1 MSSQAIHM
9 DRKEGEKMP
18 NTEIITD
25 IDSQAEKQKLADEKK
40 RIKEEQREQRK
51 EAKRRAK
58 EIALQEAQFDDDD
71 DTNGVS
77 VFMVTT
83 LIVVVWIAILC
94 LLIKLDVGGFGS
106 GVLTPVLKDIPI
118 INKILPATDQIDD
131 GEGASNEPYGGYTN
145 IKEAVDYIKELELEL
160 QQAQSSSANDSEK
173 VSNLEAEV
181 DRLKTFEENQVE
193 FQRIKT
199 EFYEDVVYAENG
211 PGEEAYKEYYES
223 IDPTTAEYLYKQV
236 VQQVEESSKVKEYAQ
251 AYSEM
256 KPKEAAL
263 IFESMKDNLGL
274 ASRILSIMSAEDRG
288 KILGAMDPEVAARI
302 TKIMDPET

>member
-1 MSSQAIHM
+1 
-9 DRKEGEKMP
+9 MP

-25 IDSQAEKQKLADEKK
+25 IDSQAEKKRLADEKK
-40 RIKEEQREQRK
+40 KIKVEQKEQRK

-58 EIALQEAQFDDDD
+58 EIAMQEAQFDDDD
-71 DTNGVS
+71 ETNGVS

-106 GVLTPVLKDIPI
+106 GVLAPVLKDVPI
-118 INKILPATDQIDD
+118 ISKILPATDQIED
-131 GEGASNEPYGGYTN
+131 GEEINYEDYGGYTSL
-145 IKEAVDYIKELELEL
+145 KEAVDYIKELELEL

-173 VSNLEAEV
+173 VANLEAEV
-181 DRLKTFEENQVE
+181 ERLKTFEENQVE

-199 EFYEDVVYAENG
+199 EFAEEVIYAENG
-211 PGEEAYKEYYES
+211 PGAEAYKEYYETF
-223 IDPTTAEYLYKQV
+223 DPATAEYIYKQV
-236 VQQVEESSKVKEYAQ
+236 VQQVEETNQVKEFAR

-263 IFESMKDNLGL
+263 IFESMTDNLGI
-274 ASRILSIMSAEDRG
+274 ASRILAIMSAEDRG
-288 KILGAMDPEVAARI
+288 KILGAMDPTIAARI
-302 TKIMDPET
+302 TKIMDPES